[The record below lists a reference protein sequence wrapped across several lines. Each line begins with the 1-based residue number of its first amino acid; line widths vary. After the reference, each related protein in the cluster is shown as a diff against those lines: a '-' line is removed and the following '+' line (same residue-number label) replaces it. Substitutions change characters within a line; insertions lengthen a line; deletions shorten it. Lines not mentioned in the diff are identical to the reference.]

1 MFRTKVLVFFLGY
14 HVVTFNLTLDMTF
27 TVILRSKLR
36 YHLHT
41 FISLGS
47 IRKLIITCQNEK
59 LTFDMLRKYSSNY
72 SRYTN
77 IGIFENINTLAA
89 FLDMSA
95 AYDNVQYGILM
106 NKLISEECPFRLCK
120 YIGKWMYTRNVEFI
134 VDKEESITRRFADD
148 IALYC
153 TDRSSIYRKIQMK
166 IAFNQIHNN
175 LRKIGLELQ
184 PEKTSL
190 IEFNKKGHNHNKDGI
205 HIQERKI
212 EPSNEAKFLG
222 MYLKRK

>member
-47 IRKLIITCQNEK
+47 IP
-59 LTFDMLRKYSSNY
+59 
-72 SRYTN
+72 
-77 IGIFENINTLAA
+77 

-106 NKLISEECPFRLCK
+106 NKLISEECQFRLCK

-153 TDRSSIYRKIQMK
+153 TDRSSIYRKIQME